1 MSTPATRTYAWIML
15 ALATLVLATYARI
28 IGHDFIDLDDLTY
41 ITLNPPVAKGLSL
54 DGLRWAFTNT
64 HAGNWHPLTWLSHM
78 LDVSLFG
85 LKPGG
90 HHLVSLIL
98 HGANTLLLFHL
109 LTTTTRAVW
118 RSALVATLFAVHPLH
133 VESVAWAAE
142 RKDLLSTLF
151 FLLTLLSY
159 TAYVRSRNIGRYL
172 LTVLTF
178 SAGLLAKSMLVSLPL
193 ILFLCDFWPL
203 YRLSVSSTITCRTD
217 LTVAWRRIILEKLP
231 FIAISAAFCGI
242 TYYSQTVGNA
252 VAQDTALSLGIRLQN
267 GIISYAAYLRDMVW
281 PSGLAPF
288 YPLTIPISPVHTV
301 MAGICLVLL
310 SALVARYWRQYP
322 YLLTGWLWYLITLV
336 PVIGLV
342 QVGLQSRADRYTY
355 IPLIGIFTALVW
367 AVGDLGARWRIP
379 TRMLTGISCAVVI
392 TLSLLC
398 FRQVGYWQNSRT
410 LFTHTYAVTERNYM
424 ADMILGNSSFAQRD
438 FPTAISHYQRALRG
452 GANGGV
458 IHLLETKLATC
469 YGVQGLFDDAIY
481 HYQLALQVNPQHAN
495 TYYLIGQLQE
505 TKGNDTEAIINF
517 RRSID
522 LDPGQLD
529 ANLALAQVLQ
539 RRGDEHGALTAF
551 HAVLRQQPENPDALF
566 AVGVREARQG
576 NSRGAADYF
585 TRALRQR
592 PTFIDAQRNLELLQR
607 TPAN

>member
-1 MSTPATRTYAWIML
+1 MFTTATRTNAWIML
-15 ALATLVLATYARI
+15 VLSVLVLATYARI

-54 DGLRWAFTNT
+54 DGFRWAFTNT

-85 LKPGG
+85 LKPGC

-109 LTTTTRAVW
+109 LTTSTSAVW
-118 RSALVATLFAVHPLH
+118 RSALVAALFAVHPLH

-151 FLLTLLSY
+151 FLLSLLSY
-159 TAYVRSRNIGRYL
+159 TAYVRTRNIRQYL
-172 LTVLTF
+172 LTLLAF
-178 SAGLLAKSMLVSLPL
+178 IAGLLSKSMLVSLP
-193 ILFLCDFWPL
+193 IVLFLFDCWPL
-203 YRLSVSSTITCRTD
+203 CRLSLSSTISCQTVA
-217 LTVAWRRIILEKLP
+217 TVAWRRIILEKLP
-231 FIAISAAFCGI
+231 FVAISAAFCAI
-242 TYYSQTVGNA
+242 TYYSQSVGNA
-252 VAQDTALSLGIRLQN
+252 VAQDAALSLAIRLQN
-267 GIISYAAYLRDMVW
+267 GIISYTVYLRDMVW

-288 YPLTIPISPVHTV
+288 YPLTIPISPVQTAL
-301 MAGICLVLL
+301 AGICLVLV
-310 SALVARYWRQYP
+310 SAVVARYWRHYP

-355 IPLIGIFTALVW
+355 IPLIGIFIALVW
-367 AVGDLGARWRIP
+367 AAGDLGTRWRISP
-379 TRMLTGISCAVVI
+379 RLLTGISCAVI
-392 TLSLLC
+392 IILGLLC

-424 ADMILGNSSFAQRD
+424 ADMILGNSAFVQRD
-438 FPTAISHYQRALRG
+438 FPTAISHYQRALRA

-458 IHLLETKLATC
+458 VHLLETKLATC

-481 HYQLALQVNPQHAN
+481 HYQLALQANPRHAN
-495 TYYLIGQLQE
+495 TYYLIGQLHE
-505 TKGNDTEAIINF
+505 TKGNDTAAIDNF
-517 RRSID
+517 RRSVD
-522 LDPGQLD
+522 LDPGQLE
-529 ANLALAQVLQ
+529 ANLALAQALQ
-539 RRGDEHGALTAF
+539 RRGDERGALTAF
-551 HAVLRQQPENPDALF
+551 HAVLRQQPGDPDALY
-566 AVGVREARQG
+566 AVGVSEARQG
-576 NSRGAADYF
+576 NSRAAADYF

-592 PTFIDAQRNLELLQR
+592 PTFIDAQRSLQR
-607 TPAN
+607 LQNNPAN